1 MSKSKAALLT
11 AYGLLA
17 ATAIPQE
24 RDFELTN
31 PYADLPPLRY
41 TGGDTRK
48 AYKKEQLTNKQ
59 QKSRAA
65 AKRAKK
71 ARKRNR

>member
-1 MSKSKAALLT
+1 MSKSKAV
-11 AYGLLA
+11 LLA
-17 ATAIPQE
+17 AYGILSATATQGQGMY
-24 RDFELTN
+24 ELTN

-48 AYKKEQLTNKQ
+48 DYKKEQLTNKQ